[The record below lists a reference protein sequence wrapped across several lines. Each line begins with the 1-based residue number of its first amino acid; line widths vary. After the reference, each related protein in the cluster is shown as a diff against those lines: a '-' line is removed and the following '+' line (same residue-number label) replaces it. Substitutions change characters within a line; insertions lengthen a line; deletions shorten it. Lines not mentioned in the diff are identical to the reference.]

1 MGELHD
7 NVLETDIT
15 FKQRAMLVIQI
26 KEHNN
31 LDVKF
36 KLKIQ
41 NYLKMNTLPMVMTVT
56 YTSHNKPTT
65 KNKIITC
72 TSDTG
77 FY

>member
-41 NYLKMNTLPMVMTVT
+41 N
-56 YTSHNKPTT
+56 
-65 KNKIITC
+65 
-72 TSDTG
+72 
-77 FY
+77 